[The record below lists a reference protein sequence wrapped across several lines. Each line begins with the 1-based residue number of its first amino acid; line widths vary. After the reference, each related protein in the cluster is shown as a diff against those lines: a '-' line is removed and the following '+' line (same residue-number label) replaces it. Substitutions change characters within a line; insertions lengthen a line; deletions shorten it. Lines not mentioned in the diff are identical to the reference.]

1 MTAEIITI
9 GDELLIGQVTDTNS
23 VWISRTLEDHGF
35 RVMRKQTVGDDEP
48 EILRALRESE
58 QRVDVVL
65 LTGGL
70 GPTKDDV
77 TLNALCKHF
86 DTARHF
92 STEVHEHN
100 QQLFAERGVE
110 MNDLTR
116 DQAMVPDNATVSIN
130 EVGTAPCTWFERRGC
145 MVISMPGVPMEMKWL
160 MTNRVIPRLQE
171 YYGRKAGIAH
181 RTCWVTGYTESALAM
196 TLADFERDLP
206 DEVRLAYLPQP
217 GLIRLRLSAYC
228 SPQAVADRVADVL
241 RLRLRTILKEHI
253 IAEEDLPIEALLGR
267 RLQAAGLTVGTAES
281 CTGGAIAAAITSVAG
296 SSAYFKGGIVSYT
309 DEVKRRTLGVS
320 AADLESVGA
329 VSQPVVEQM
338 ARGARE
344 ALGCDLAVATSGFAG
359 PSGGTPEAPVGTVW
373 IAVATSSAV
382 VSKEYHFG
390 AARDH
395 NISRAVNM
403 ALLML
408 FEMAATPDVQAP
420 TA

>member
-1 MTAEIITI
+1 M
-9 GDELLIGQVTDTNS
+9 
-23 VWISRTLEDHGF
+23 
-35 RVMRKQTVGDDEP
+35 
-48 EILRALRESE
+48 
-58 QRVDVVL
+58 
-65 LTGGL
+65 
-70 GPTKDDV
+70 
-77 TLNALCKHF
+77 
-86 DTARHF
+86 
-92 STEVHEHN
+92 
-100 QQLFAERGVE
+100 
-110 MNDLTR
+110 
-116 DQAMVPDNATVSIN
+116 
-130 EVGTAPCTWFERRGC
+130 
-145 MVISMPGVPMEMKWL
+145 
-160 MTNRVIPRLQE
+160 
-171 YYGRKAGIAH
+171 
-181 RTCWVTGYTESALAM
+181 
-196 TLADFERDLP
+196 
-206 DEVRLAYLPQP
+206 
-217 GLIRLRLSAYC
+217 
-228 SPQAVADRVADVL
+228 ADVL

-320 AADLESVGA
+320 ATDLESVGA

-373 IAVATSSAV
+373 MAVATPSAV

-408 FEMAATPDVQAP
+408 FEMAATPEVQAP